1 MEEKVIIKISRKIE
15 YLVHKRHRSL
25 RHIQK
30 ALTETG
36 VFWMNSVKLDKTI
49 VRKVMLQQFN

>member
-1 MEEKVIIKISRKIE
+1 MDEKVIIKISRKIE

-36 VFWMNSVKLDKTI
+36 VFWMNSVKLDKNI
-49 VRKVMLQQFN
+49 VRKVML